1 MNWSIAEAKAH
12 FSSVVEHAKL
22 EPQLITR
29 HGQAAV
35 VIVSIEEWQKRS
47 PLEQSPESLM
57 DFFRNAPH
65 VDLELPSRTAN
76 DDHRRVDF

>member
-12 FSSVVEHAKL
+12 FSAVVEHAKH

-35 VIVSIEEWQKRS
+35 VVVSVEEWQKRV
-47 PLEQSPESLM
+47 PQENATTSLV

-65 VDLELPSRTAN
+65 VDLELPNRSAH